1 MYLTTRK
8 QFRRTTIVIMSIYLS
23 IPSLERLYYMYVP
36 DTSHGNKNKM
46 IVKSFNRSYKYYLSV
61 GVFIASSWALTPA
74 LFFSSSQR
82 IRNLW
87 S

>member
-23 IPSLERLYYMYVP
+23 IPSLERLCYIYVP
-36 DTSHGNKNKM
+36 DIFHGNKNKTKA
-46 IVKSFNRSYKYYLSV
+46 KSFKHSYEYHLRV
-61 GVFIASSWALTPA
+61 GVLIASSWALTPA

-87 S
+87 T

>member
-23 IPSLERLYYMYVP
+23 IPSLERLCYIYVP
-36 DTSHGNKNKM
+36 DIFHGNKNKTKA
-46 IVKSFNRSYKYYLSV
+46 KSFNHSYKDHLRV
-61 GVFIASSWALTPA
+61 GVSIASSWALTPA

-82 IRNLW
+82 IRNLRT
-87 S
+87 